1 MPRSLFDGAVKQ
13 LAERLD
19 LVFSGSALV
28 PRNPAAALAHEDRA
42 RALLWIEAFYNRPE
56 YFAQPETFFPQLPAI
71 APERTRVRAFGVDGE
86 VLELRWQS
94 EFEPLWSE
102 AEVHAAQARIGL
114 PLPRLDRSGSLRD
127 KYFAVRENRTCVARW
142 YRHRGGARACAVLLH
157 GYMGGNFTLEERM
170 FPVRKLF
177 AGGLDVVLTV
187 LPFHGSRRDL
197 RRGLRGPAF
206 PSSDPRFTIEG
217 FRQLVQDHRALFSY
231 LEREGAGALGVI
243 GTSLGGYSSALL
255 STIDP
260 RLQFAVLFI
269 ALGSIGDFIHGHGG
283 LPGAPDQQTELHGLL
298 QRAQRVIGPTE
309 RPSLVPAERVV
320 VIAGELDRVTGLRHS
335 QLLAQHFEVPVHTF
349 PGGHILQLGR
359 TQGFAPAFEM
369 LAQAGLYAPRVG

>member
-1 MPRSLFDGAVKQ
+1 MPRSLFDGAVRQ

-19 LVFSGSALV
+19 LAFSGSALV
-28 PRNPAAALAHEDRA
+28 PRNPAAALAHDERA
-42 RALLWIEAFYNRPE
+42 RALQWIEAFYNRPE
-56 YFAQPETFFPQLPAI
+56 YFASPDTFFPELPPI
-71 APERTRVRAFGVDGE
+71 APERRRVRGFGADGE
-86 VLELRWQS
+86 VIELRWPS
-94 EFEPLWSE
+94 AFEPLWSE
-102 AEVHAAQARIGL
+102 LAVHVAQARIGL
-114 PLPRLDRSGSLRD
+114 DLPRIDRSGTMRD
-127 KYFAVRENRTCVARW
+127 KYLGVRENRTCVARW
-142 YRHRGGARACAVLLH
+142 YRHDHGARACAVLLH

-231 LEREGAGALGVI
+231 LQREGTGTLGVI

-255 STIDP
+255 ATLEP
-260 RLQFAVLFI
+260 RLRFAVLFI

-283 LPGAPDQQTELHGLL
+283 LPGAHHEQTELHGLL
-298 QRAQRVIGPTE
+298 QRAQRVVSPIE
-309 RPSLVPAERVV
+309 RPSLLPPERVV

-335 QLLAQHFEVPVHTF
+335 QLLADHFAVPVHTF
-349 PGGHILQLGR
+349 PGGHILQVGR
-359 TQGFAPAFEM
+359 AQGFAQAFEM
-369 LAQAGLYAPRVG
+369 LGQAGLYASRAG

>member
-28 PRNPAAALAHEDRA
+28 PRNPAAALAHEERA
-42 RALLWIEAFYNRPE
+42 RALQWVEAFYNRPE
-56 YFAQPETFFPQLPAI
+56 YFAQPETFFAELPAI
-71 APERTRVRAFGVDGE
+71 APERKRVRGFGRGGE
-86 VLELRWQS
+86 VIELRWRS

-102 AEVHAAQARIGL
+102 LAVHAAQARIGL
-114 PLPRLDRSGSLRD
+114 DLPRIDRSGSLRD
-127 KYFAVRENRTCVARW
+127 KYLGVRENGTCVARW
-142 YRHRGGARACAVLLH
+142 YRHSRGARACAVLLH

-187 LPFHGSRRDL
+187 LPFHGCRRDL

-231 LEREGAGALGVI
+231 LQREGAGTLGVI

-255 STIDP
+255 ATLEP
-260 RLQFAVLFI
+260 RLRFAVLFI

-283 LPGAPDQQTELHGLL
+283 LPGAPEQQTELHGLL
-298 QRAQRVIGPTE
+298 QRAQRVVSPIE
-309 RPSLVPAERVV
+309 RPSLVARERVV
-320 VIAGELDRVTGLRHS
+320 VIAGEVDRVTGLRHS
-335 QLLAQHFEVPVHTF
+335 QLLAEHFEVPVHTF

-359 TQGFAPAFEM
+359 AQGFAPAFEM
-369 LAQAGLYAPRVG
+369 LAQAGLYAPRAG

>member
-1 MPRSLFDGAVKQ
+1 MARSLFDGAVKQ

-19 LVFSGSALV
+19 LAFSGSALV
-28 PRNPAAALAHEDRA
+28 PRNPAAALAHDDRA
-42 RALLWIEAFYNRPE
+42 SALQWIEAFYNRSE
-56 YFAQPETFFPQLPAI
+56 YFTQPDTFFPALPAI
-71 APERTRVRAFGVDGE
+71 APERKRVRRFGEDGE
-86 VLELRWQS
+86 LIELRWPS

-102 AEVHAAQARIGL
+102 PAVQAAQARIGFE
-114 PLPRLDRSGSLRD
+114 LPRLDRSGSLRD
-127 KYFAVRENRTCVARW
+127 KYMAVRENRTCVARW
-142 YRHRGGARACAVLLH
+142 YRHTHGARACAVLLH

-187 LPFHGSRRDL
+187 LPFHGPRRDL

-217 FRQLVQDHRALFSY
+217 FRQLVLDHRALFSY
-231 LEREGAGALGVI
+231 LEREGAGTLGVM

-255 STIDP
+255 ATLEP
-260 RLQFAVLFI
+260 RLRFAVLFI

-283 LPGAPDQQTELHGLL
+283 LPGAPAQQTELHGLL
-298 QRAQRVIGPTE
+298 QRAQRVISPIE
-309 RPSLVPAERVV
+309 RPGLLPSDRIV

-335 QLLAQHFEVPVHTF
+335 QLLAQHFGVSVHTF

-369 LAQAGLYAPRVG
+369 LAQAGLYAPRAG